1 MMAGAVVAVAIG
13 VFAVFAGGAA
23 IGMVIAVA
31 VAVHREDRRMTLKS
45 NAPDWLSGGA
55 RRLNGVGVRNEA
67 EPEEREDK
75 ELILR

>member
-1 MMAGAVVAVAIG
+1 MADVVVAVAIG

-23 IGMVIAVA
+23 IGMIIAVA
-31 VAVHREDRRMTLKS
+31 VAVHREDRRMSLKG

-55 RRLNGVGVRNEA
+55 RRLNGVGVRNDA
-67 EPEEREDK
+67 EHEDD

>member
-1 MMAGAVVAVAIG
+1 MMADVVVAVAIG
-13 VFAVFAGGAA
+13 VFAVFAVGAV

-31 VAVHREDRRMTLKS
+31 VAVHREDRRMSLKG

-55 RRLNGVGVRNEA
+55 RRLNGVGVRNDA
-67 EPEEREDK
+67 EHEDK

>member
-1 MMAGAVVAVAIG
+1 MMADVVVAVAIG

-23 IGMVIAVA
+23 IGMIIAVA
-31 VAVHREDRRMTLKS
+31 VAVHREDRRMSLKG

-55 RRLNGVGVRNEA
+55 RRLNGVGVRNDA
-67 EPEEREDK
+67 EHEDD